1 MLVDERKDYMALA
14 VIFQAVPEAMMMVLA
29 EHETAKEAWDILKE
43 MHVGADRVKEARAQT
58 LMSEFDV
65 MCMKETES
73 IKDFAMKLTTIVNEI
88 RVLGD
93 KMEERTV
100 VKKFLRAMP
109 DKFLPIVSTIEQFAD
124 MKTMTIVEVVGR
136 LKAYE
141 ERTKGQRR
149 DAEGEHLLLTRDE
162 WESRS
167 NKEGANNSGMK
178 NRKFDKA
185 KIRCYNC
192 QDYGH
197 FASECRN
204 PRKERAEAHLIV
216 TDVEDEPA
224 LL

>member
-1 MLVDERKDYMALA
+1 
-14 VIFQAVPEAMMMVLA
+14 
-29 EHETAKEAWDILKE
+29 
-43 MHVGADRVKEARAQT
+43 
-58 LMSEFDV
+58 
-65 MCMKETES
+65 
-73 IKDFAMKLTTIVNEI
+73 
-88 RVLGD
+88 
-93 KMEERTV
+93 
-100 VKKFLRAMP
+100 
-109 DKFLPIVSTIEQFAD
+109 
-124 MKTMTIVEVVGR
+124 MTIVEVVGR

-141 ERTKGQRR
+141 EHTKGRWR
-149 DAEGEHLLLTRDE
+149 DEEGEHLLLTHAE

-204 PRKERAEAHLIV
+204 PKKEKAEAHLIV
-216 TDVEDEPA
+216 ANAEYEPV